1 MTKNGKLWN
10 GERIFSEEEIQD
22 IIQSYLN
29 GESSVKI
36 GKRYNITHKPILKLL
51 KRNNIYVDKLA
62 RRFHRQ
68 YSLNEDYFINIDT
81 PNKAYILGFFF
92 ADGNNN
98 PSKQTI
104 SMALQEEDQ
113 EILEKIRNAIG
124 SEKPL
129 DYLDYTHKHD
139 FGYTYKNQWRLNIFS
154 KKFCEDLAKH
164 GMVPNKSLILE
175 FPNIPEN
182 LYPHFI
188 RGYFDGDG
196 SVCKTKCNGMCL
208 TITSTNNFCIK
219 LSAVINKILD
229 IKGVIRDA
237 SNCNGVT
244 KVYSLTSSEN
254 IKKLLDW
261 MYVDAELFLQRKYE
275 RYQQYFYTNNL
286 LSA

>member
-10 GERIFSEEEIQD
+10 HERLFSEEETQD

-29 GESSVKI
+29 GESSVQI
-36 GKRYNITHKPILKLL
+36 GKRYNTTHKPILKLL
-51 KRNNIYVDKLA
+51 KRNGVYVDKLA
-62 RRFHRQ
+62 KRFHRQ
-68 YSLNEDYFINIDT
+68 YALNEDYFDNIDT
-81 PNKAYILGFFF
+81 QDKAYILGFFF

-104 SMALQEEDQ
+104 SMALQEEDK

-129 DYLDYTHKHD
+129 DYLDYTRKHD
-139 FGYTYKNQWRLNIFS
+139 FGYTYKNQWRLNLFS
-154 KKFCEDLAKH
+154 KKFCEDLIRH
-164 GMVPNKSLILE
+164 GMIPNKSLILE
-175 FPNIPEN
+175 FPNIDEA

-196 SVCKTKCNGMCL
+196 SICKTKCNGACL
-208 TITSTNNFCIK
+208 TITSTNKFCVK
-219 LSAVINKILD
+219 LKD
-229 IKGVIRDA
+229 IVLNQLGIDGVIRDA
-237 SNCNGVT
+237 SNHNDIT
-244 KVYSLTSSEN
+244 KVYSLTNSIT
-254 IKKLLDW
+254 IKMFLDW
-261 MYVDAELFLQRKYE
+261 LYTDANLFLQRKYD

>member
-10 GERIFSEEEIQD
+10 NERIFSEEETQD
-22 IIQSYLN
+22 IIQSYLD

-36 GKRYNITHKPILKLL
+36 GKRYNIDHKPILKLL
-51 KRNNIYVDKLA
+51 KRNGVYVDKLA

-68 YSLNEDYFINIDT
+68 YALNEDYFDNIDT
-81 PNKAYILGFFF
+81 QDKAYILGFFF

-104 SMALQEEDQ
+104 SMALQEEDK

-139 FGYTYKNQWRLNIFS
+139 FGYTYKNQWRLNLFS
-154 KKFCEDLAKH
+154 KRFCEDLIRH
-164 GMVPNKSLILE
+164 GMIPNKSLILE
-175 FPNIPEN
+175 FPNIDEA

-196 SVCKTKCNGMCL
+196 SICKTKCNGACL
-208 TITSTNNFCIK
+208 TITSTNKFCIK
-219 LSAVINKILD
+219 LKDIILNQLGID
-229 IKGVIRDA
+229 GVIRDA
-237 SNCNGVT
+237 SNHNNIT
-244 KVYSLTSSEN
+244 KVYSLTNSIT
-254 IKKLLDW
+254 IKMFLDW
-261 MYVDAELFLQRKYE
+261 LYTDANLFLQRKYD